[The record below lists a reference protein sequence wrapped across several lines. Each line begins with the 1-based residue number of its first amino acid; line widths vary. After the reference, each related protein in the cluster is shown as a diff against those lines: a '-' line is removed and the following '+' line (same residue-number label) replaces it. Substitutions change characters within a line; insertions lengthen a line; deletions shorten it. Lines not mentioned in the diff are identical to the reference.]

1 MKTLKVLIGVVA
13 LSVIGFFI
21 YWFENKTVVQNEHVN
36 QNPETATLPE
46 TKTNAPT
53 QNTSTKYKD
62 GEYKIIGEYTA
73 PSGLEKVSIT
83 FNILGDKI
91 NSLTVESLGIHAT
104 SKKFQGKFIDGIQS
118 VAVGQNLE
126 DFKVDVVSGASLT
139 SGAFNKALAQVRQ
152 QAALQ

>member
-1 MKTLKVLIGVVA
+1 MKTLKLFIGVVA

-21 YWFENKTVVQNEHVN
+21 YWFENKTVAPNENVN
-36 QNPETATLPE
+36 QNPETATIPE
-46 TKTNAPT
+46 TKT
-53 QNTSTKYKD
+53 NTSTKYKD
-62 GEYKIIGEYTA
+62 GQYKVIGEYTA

-104 SKKFQGKFIDGIQS
+104 TKKFQGKFIGGIQS

-126 DFKVDVVSGASLT
+126 NFKVDVVSGASLT

-152 QAALQ
+152 QAAIQ